1 MAGCAVV
8 HITDSDKGLQMAPC
22 LVRFA
27 AYETRNKEG
36 RAREATHSCSV
47 STLHLLVSG

>member
-1 MAGCAVV
+1 MAGCALAN
-8 HITDSDKGLQMAPC
+8 ITDSDKGLQTAPY

-36 RAREATHSCSV
+36 RAR
-47 STLHLLVSG
+47 